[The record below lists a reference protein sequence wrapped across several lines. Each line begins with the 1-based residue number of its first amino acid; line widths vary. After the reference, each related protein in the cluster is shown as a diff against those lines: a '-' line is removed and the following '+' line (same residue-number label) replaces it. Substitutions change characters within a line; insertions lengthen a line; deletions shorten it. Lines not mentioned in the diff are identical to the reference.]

1 MNELGCYQL
10 GLVGYEGAL
19 RLQERLV
26 REVQDGR
33 QEDLLILLQHHP
45 VVTLGRGTHPENL
58 LQSERRLQELGIELH
73 ESPRGGDITYHGP
86 GQIVAYPILDLARRD
101 EADLHAYIRKLE
113 QVVMGV
119 LASFGVK
126 GWREKGLTGVWTEG
140 GKVAAIG
147 IRVQRWVTSHGF
159 ALNVSTS
166 LDAFNVIVPCGISGR
181 PVTSLSKEAGQEIS
195 VDEALPVVME
205 AFGRVFDC
213 TVQRR
218 PPEDILLTAF

>member
-1 MNELGCYQL
+1 MLGMA
-10 GLVGYEGAL
+10 GYEGAL

-33 QEDLLILLQHHP
+33 REDLLILLQHHP

-58 LQSERRLQELGIELH
+58 LLSEERLQELGIELY

-86 GQIVAYPILDLARRD
+86 GQIVGYPILDLARRD

-113 QVVMGV
+113 QVVIDV

-126 GWREKGLTGVWTEG
+126 GWREEGLTGVWTEG

-159 ALNVSTS
+159 ALNVSIS
-166 LDAFNVIVPCGISGR
+166 QDAFDGIVPCGISDR
-181 PVTSLSKEAGQEIS
+181 SVTSLSKEAGRDIS
-195 VDEALPVVME
+195 AEVALPVVME
-205 AFGRVFDC
+205 AFGGVFGC
-213 TVQRR
+213 TVQER
-218 PPEDILLTAF
+218 PPEEILKAAQ

>member
-1 MNELGCYQL
+1 MVHYQ
-10 GLVGYEGAL
+10 GAL

-26 REVQDGR
+26 REVQEGR
-33 QEDLLILLQHHP
+33 REELLILLQHHP

-58 LQSERRLQELGIELH
+58 LLSEGRLQELGIELH

-86 GQIVAYPILDLARRD
+86 GQIVGYPVLHLARRD

-113 QVVMGV
+113 QVVIEV

-126 GWREKGLTGVWTEG
+126 GWREEGLTGVWTEG

-166 LDAFNVIVPCGISGR
+166 QDAFDVIVPCGISDR
-181 PVTSLSKEAGQEIS
+181 SVTSLSKEAGRDIS
-195 VDEALPVVME
+195 VEEALSVVME
-205 AFGRVFDC
+205 AFGGVFGC
-213 TVQRR
+213 TVQKR
-218 PPEDILLTAF
+218 PPEEILLAAF